1 MFENVR
7 REIPIIVVGAIAL
20 LFDFR
25 ITLGILLGLVFSV
38 LHQRFLEYRT
48 DRILSAAS
56 VGVLAYL
63 GSLLSLLLLA
73 LPLLISFLLPGVFHW
88 GGVFVGL
95 MYRKFVLYF
104 ESFKGGTGDGH

>member
-1 MFENVR
+1 MFEKVR

-25 ITLGILLGLVFSV
+25 ITLGLLLGFAFSL

-48 DRILSAAS
+48 DRILSSAS
-56 VGVLAYL
+56 VGVLAYI
-63 GSLLSLLLLA
+63 GGVLSLLLLA
-73 LPLLISFLLPGVFHW
+73 LPLLLSFFLPGVFHW

-95 MYRKFVLYF
+95 MNRKFVLYF